1 MSKRYSPIVSM
12 VNFLVDTLLL
22 NVSFVFAFYWK
33 HGEFYDPFLSMLMY
47 INLTWLFVTQFV
59 KPYKISRVAKN
70 MIVFR
75 NHFIIIFLHLLFV
88 SVFYVVQSNHQY
100 SRALLSIFYIVLV
113 LSIFFWKT
121 CYVILL
127 KYFRQK
133 GYNYR
138 NLVIVNQEGVNSGL
152 HEFVN
157 ENTHFGYKVAKEF
170 YANNENIDEVNTQL
184 KEFCTSNE
192 VDEILYSI
200 NSLKYGRMN
209 SLVQFAEDNFF
220 KFKLV
225 LDFEGFVFRGVEVEN
240 FGHLPILNIVRMP
253 LDYLRNIIIK
263 RIFDVV
269 FSIFVIL
276 FLLSWLFPVLFILIK
291 IDSKGSVLFKQ
302 KRTGKDNLPFWCLKL
317 RTMHSNEESGIKQAT
332 RGDSRVT
339 KIGGFLRKTSLDEL
353 PQFFNVLI
361 GQMSVVGPR
370 PHMLLHTEEF
380 ADEIDQYMVR
390 QSIKPGI
397 TGLAQARGFR
407 GETKSFE
414 SKNNRVKMDRFYLR
428 NWSFVFDIII
438 IFETILDLFKSKKRV
453 Y

>member
-1 MSKRYSPIVSM
+1 MLKRYSAIISV
-12 VNFLVDTLLL
+12 VNFFVDTLLL

-33 HGEFYDPFLSMLMY
+33 HDGFFEPFLSMLMY
-47 INLTWLFVTQFV
+47 INLTWFFVTQLI
-59 KPYKISRVAKN
+59 KPYKISRVAK
-70 MIVFR
+70 MRVVFR
-75 NHFIIIFLHLLFV
+75 NHFVIVFLHLLFV
-88 SVFYVVQSNHQY
+88 SVFYVAQSDLQY
-100 SRALLSIFYIVLV
+100 SRELLTIFYTVLG
-113 LSIFFWKT
+113 LSLFFWKMF
-121 CYVILL
+121 YVISL
-127 KYFRQK
+127 KFFRKK

-138 NLVIVNQEGVNSGL
+138 SLVIVHQEGVNSGL
-152 HEFVN
+152 CEFLK

-184 KEFCTSNE
+184 KAFCTSNE
-192 VDEILYSI
+192 VHEIFYSI

-225 LDFEGFVFRGVEVEN
+225 LDFKGFIFRGVEVEN

-253 LDYLRNIIIK
+253 LDYLRNRIIK
-263 RIFDVV
+263 RTFDIV
-269 FSIFVIL
+269 FSVSVIL
-276 FLLSWLFPVLFILIK
+276 FLLSWLLPILFLLIK
-291 IDSKGSVLFKQ
+291 LDSKGSVIFKQ
-302 KRTGKDNLPFWCLKL
+302 KRSGKDNLAFWCLKL
-317 RTMHSNEESGIKQAT
+317 RTMRVNDESGIKQAT
-332 RGDSRVT
+332 KGDVRVT
-339 KIGGFLRKTSLDEL
+339 KIGSFLRKTSLDEL

-361 GQMSVVGPR
+361 GQMSIVGPR
-370 PHMLLHTEEF
+370 PHMLLHTEAF

-428 NWSFVFDIII
+428 NWSFIFDIII
-438 IFETILDLFKSKKRV
+438 IFETILDLFKSKKTV